1 MNSNLTKVGILGGSG
16 FTGEELLKI
25 LSGHTET
32 EVIAISSR
40 ELLGQRTNEMVEGS
54 NLVFVDPSD
63 DIFFECD
70 AIFFATPHGVSMNM
84 VSSFID
90 KGIKVIDLSADFRLK
105 NADVWKEWYGSTHIQ
120 EKLLSESVYG
130 LTELNKDKI
139 KSAKLI
145 AVPGCYPTS
154 SLLGALPLLNSKLEI
169 ESIIIDAKSGISGAG
184 RKTVKNTLSE
194 EIKDNFRAYGLEGH
208 RHLPEIKELAELV
221 SGYPI
226 KLNFV
231 PHLIPTMRGIY
242 STIYI
247 QLKELQGLDI
257 HDLYNSFYK
266 DSPNVSIMRTGKV
279 PDIKSIANT
288 NNCHISVNH
297 SNIENQVIVISS
309 IDNLVKGA
317 AGQAVEC
324 YNLINGFNQSAGLD
338 NG

>member
-1 MNSNLTKVGILGGSG
+1 MNNNLTKVGILGGSG
-16 FTGEELLKI
+16 FTGEELLRI
-25 LSGHTET
+25 LSNHPRT

-40 ELLGQRTNEMVEGS
+40 ELLGESTNQLVEGS
-54 NLVFVDPSD
+54 ELTFVEPNN
-63 DIFFECD
+63 DIFYECE
-70 AIFFATPHGVSMNM
+70 AIFFATPHGVSMDIVGSYVERN
-84 VSSFID
+84 
-90 KGIKVIDLSADFRLK
+90 IKIIDLSADFRLK
-105 NADVWKEWYGSTHIQ
+105 DINIWEEWYGSKHR
-120 EKLLSESVYG
+120 EEELLSESVYG
-130 LTELNKDKI
+130 LTELNLNKI
-139 KSAKLI
+139 KSARLI

-154 SLLGALPLLNSKLEI
+154 SLLGVLPLLNSELEI

-184 RKTVKNTLSE
+184 RKTVKNNLSK

-208 RHLPEIKELAELV
+208 RHLPEIKENMDLI

-247 QLKELQGLDI
+247 QLKELKAIDI
-257 HDLYNSFYK
+257 RNLYDAFYK
-266 DSPNVSIMRTGKV
+266 DSPNVSIMRPDEV
-279 PDIKSIANT
+279 PDIKSIVNT
-288 NNCHISVNH
+288 NNCHISINH
-297 SNIENQVIVISS
+297 SNIANQVVVISS

-324 YNLINGFNQSAGLD
+324 YNLMNGFNQSTGLV

>member
-40 ELLGQRTNEMVEGS
+40 ELLGQRTNEIVEGS

-184 RKTVKNTLSE
+184 RKTVKNKLSE

-208 RHLPEIKELAELV
+208 RHLPEIKEIAELV

>member
-40 ELLGQRTNEMVEGS
+40 ELLGQRTNEIVEGS

-184 RKTVKNTLSE
+184 RKTVKNSLSE

-208 RHLPEIKELAELV
+208 RHLPEIKEIAELV

>member
-1 MNSNLTKVGILGGSG
+1 MNNNLTKVGILGGSG
-16 FTGEELLKI
+16 FTGEELLRI
-25 LSGHTET
+25 LSNHPRT

-40 ELLGQRTNEMVEGS
+40 ELLGQSTNQIVEGS
-54 NLVFVDPSD
+54 ELTFVEPNNDVFY
-63 DIFFECD
+63 ECEV
-70 AIFFATPHGVSMNM
+70 IFFATPHGVSMDI
-84 VSSFID
+84 VGSYVERD
-90 KGIKVIDLSADFRLK
+90 IKIIDLSADFRLK
-105 NADVWKEWYGSTHIQ
+105 DISVWEEGYGSKHREVELI
-120 EKLLSESVYG
+120 SESVYG
-130 LTELNKDKI
+130 LTELNLNKI
-139 KSAKLI
+139 KSARLI

-154 SLLGALPLLNSKLEI
+154 SLLGVLPLLNSELEI

-184 RKTVKNTLSE
+184 RKTVKNNLSK

-208 RHLPEIKELAELV
+208 RHLPEIKENVELI

-247 QLKELQGLDI
+247 QLKELKAIDI
-257 HDLYNSFYK
+257 RNLYDAFYK
-266 DSPNVSIMRTGKV
+266 DSPNVSIMRPDEV
-279 PDIKSIANT
+279 PDIKSIVNT
-288 NNCHISVNH
+288 NNCHISINH
-297 SNIENQVIVISS
+297 SNIANQVVVISS

-324 YNLINGFNQSAGLD
+324 YNLMNGFNQSTGLV

>member
-1 MNSNLTKVGILGGSG
+1 MNNNLTKVGILGGSG
-16 FTGEELLKI
+16 FTGEELLRI
-25 LSGHTET
+25 LSNHPRT

-40 ELLGQRTNEMVEGS
+40 ELLGESTNQLVEGS
-54 NLVFVDPSD
+54 ELTFVEPNN
-63 DIFFECD
+63 DIFYECE
-70 AIFFATPHGVSMNM
+70 AIFFATPHGVSMDIVGSYVERN
-84 VSSFID
+84 
-90 KGIKVIDLSADFRLK
+90 IKIIDLSADFRLK
-105 NADVWKEWYGSTHIQ
+105 DVNIWEDWYGSKHR
-120 EKLLSESVYG
+120 EEELLSESVYG
-130 LTELNKDKI
+130 LTELNLNKI
-139 KSAKLI
+139 KSARLI

-154 SLLGALPLLNSKLEI
+154 SLLGVLPLLNSELEI

-184 RKTVKNTLSE
+184 RKTVKNNLSK

-208 RHLPEIKELAELV
+208 RHLPEIKENVELI

-247 QLKELQGLDI
+247 QLKELKAIDI
-257 HDLYNSFYK
+257 RNLYDAFYK
-266 DSPNVSIMRTGKV
+266 DSPNVSIMRPDEV
-279 PDIKSIANT
+279 PDIKSIVNT
-288 NNCHISVNH
+288 NNCHISINH
-297 SNIENQVIVISS
+297 SNIANQVVVISS

-324 YNLINGFNQSAGLD
+324 YNLMNGFKQSTGLV

>member
-1 MNSNLTKVGILGGSG
+1 MNNNLIKVGILGGSG
-16 FTGEELLKI
+16 FTGEELLRI
-25 LSGHTET
+25 LSNHPKT

-40 ELLGQRTNEMVEGS
+40 DLLGQSASQILEGS
-54 NLVFVDPSD
+54 ELTFVEPNN
-63 DIFFECD
+63 DIFYECQ
-70 AIFFATPHGVSMNM
+70 AIFFATPHGVSMDIVGSYIEKN
-84 VSSFID
+84 
-90 KGIKVIDLSADFRLK
+90 IKIIDLSADFRLK
-105 NADVWKEWYGSTHIQ
+105 DIDVWEEWYGSKHK
-120 EKLLSESVYG
+120 EEGLLSESVYG
-130 LTELNKDKI
+130 LTELNLNKI
-139 KSAKLI
+139 KSARLI

-154 SLLGALPLLNSKLEI
+154 SLLGLLPLLNSELEI

-184 RKTVKNTLSE
+184 RKTVKNKLSK

-208 RHLPEIKELAELV
+208 RHLPEIKEIAELI
-221 SGYPI
+221 SGYPF
-226 KLNFV
+226 KLSFV
-231 PHLIPTMRGIY
+231 PHLIPAMRGIY

-257 HDLYNSFYK
+257 HDLYDSFYK
-266 DSPNVSIMRTGKV
+266 DSPNVSIMKSGEV

-324 YNLINGFNQSAGLD
+324 YNLMHGFSQRTGLGNG
-338 NG
+338 

>member
-40 ELLGQRTNEMVEGS
+40 ELLGQRTNEIVEGS

-70 AIFFATPHGVSMNM
+70 VIFFATPHGVSMNM

-184 RKTVKNTLSE
+184 RKTVKNKLSE

-208 RHLPEIKELAELV
+208 RHLPEIKEIAELV

>member
-105 NADVWKEWYGSTHIQ
+105 NTDVWKEWYGSTHIQ

-184 RKTVKNTLSE
+184 RKTVKNSLSE

-208 RHLPEIKELAELV
+208 RHLPEIKEMAELV

-257 HDLYNSFYK
+257 HELYNTFYK

-288 NNCHISVNH
+288 NNCHISVNY

-324 YNLINGFNQSAGLD
+324 YNLINGYNQSAGLD

>member
-1 MNSNLTKVGILGGSG
+1 MDNNLTKVGILGGSG
-16 FTGEELLKI
+16 FTGEELLRI
-25 LSGHTET
+25 LFNHPQT

-40 ELLGQRTNEMVEGS
+40 ELLGQSTNTFVEGS
-54 NLVFVDPSD
+54 ELVFVEPNS
-63 DIFFECD
+63 DIFYDCE
-70 AIFFATPHGVSMNM
+70 AIFFATPHGVSMDK
-84 VSSFID
+84 VSSYIARN
-90 KGIKVIDLSADFRLK
+90 IKIIDLSADFRLK
-105 NADVWKEWYGSTHIQ
+105 DINIWEEWYGSKHR
-120 EKLLSESVYG
+120 EEELLSESVYG
-130 LTELNKDKI
+130 LTELNLSKI
-139 KSAKLI
+139 KSARLVS
-145 AVPGCYPTS
+145 VPGCYPTS
-154 SLLGALPLLNSKLEI
+154 SLLGALPLLNSELEI

-184 RKTVKNTLSE
+184 RKTVENNLSE
-194 EIKDNFRAYGLEGH
+194 EMKENFRAYGLEGH
-208 RHLPEIKELAELV
+208 RHLPEIKEIAELV

-247 QLKELQGLDI
+247 QLKELKGLDI
-257 HDLYNSFYK
+257 RDLYDSFYK
-266 DSPNVSIMRTGKV
+266 DSPNVSIMKTGEV

-297 SNIENQVIVISS
+297 SNIENQVVVISS

-324 YNLINGFNQSAGLD
+324 YNLMNGFNQSTGLV

>member
-1 MNSNLTKVGILGGSG
+1 MNNNLTKVGILGGSG

-40 ELLGQRTNEMVEGS
+40 ELLGQRTNEIVEGS

-184 RKTVKNTLSE
+184 RKTVKNRLSE

-208 RHLPEIKELAELV
+208 RHLPEIKEIAELV

-242 STIYI
+242 STIYL

-288 NNCHISVNH
+288 NNCHISINH

>member
-1 MNSNLTKVGILGGSG
+1 MNNNLTKVGILGGSG
-16 FTGEELLKI
+16 FTGEELLRI
-25 LSGHTET
+25 LSSHPRT

-40 ELLGQRTNEMVEGS
+40 ELLGQSTNQIVEGS
-54 NLVFVDPSD
+54 ELTFVEPNN
-63 DIFFECD
+63 DIFYECE
-70 AIFFATPHGVSMNM
+70 AIFFATPHGVSMDIVGSYVEKN
-84 VSSFID
+84 
-90 KGIKVIDLSADFRLK
+90 IKIIDLSADFRLK
-105 NADVWKEWYGSTHIQ
+105 DINIWEEWYGSKHR
-120 EKLLSESVYG
+120 EEELLSESVYG
-130 LTELNKDKI
+130 LTELNLNKI
-139 KSAKLI
+139 KSARLI

-154 SLLGALPLLNSKLEI
+154 SLLGVLPLLDSELEI

-184 RKTVKNTLSE
+184 RKTVKNNLSK

-208 RHLPEIKELAELV
+208 RHLPEIKEIAELV

-226 KLNFV
+226 TLNFV

-242 STIYI
+242 STIYL
-247 QLKELQGLDI
+247 QLKEFKGLEI
-257 HDLYNSFYK
+257 LGLYNSFYK
-266 DSPNVSIMRTGKV
+266 DSPNVRIMRPGEV

-324 YNLINGFNQSAGLD
+324 YNLMNDFGQRTGLEND
-338 NG
+338 